1 MFISNESLCKI
12 SHNILCFLHF
22 ESLFFSLC
30 FPSSPQIKAS
40 WYKYLKNTKIIY
52 FFLEK
57 GKDSKP
63 PIIYFLQK
71 AQNNKTNN
79 NLGNETSL
87 LEDHMNDTNVV
98 NQTKILPDAKKSNKK
113 TQKSVNSTFSNIT
126 DISFAKNYLT
136 FTQLSKGLLGLK
148 NASAILFE
156 NISKQIGQ
164 KQYNYAF
171 IALGLCF
178 LVSLIFVF
186 FKRKLLFSLYFV
198 KTYQNFHKT

>member
-71 AQNNKTNN
+71 AQKNKTNN

-126 DISFAKNYLT
+126 DISFAKNY
-136 FTQLSKGLLGLK
+136 
-148 NASAILFE
+148 
-156 NISKQIGQ
+156 
-164 KQYNYAF
+164 AF